1 MLKLGVNIDHVATVR
16 EARKVNYPDP
26 VEAAVA
32 AQTAGADAITLHVRE
47 DRRHVN
53 DDDLFRIRS
62 AVKIPINQE
71 LAPTDSMIEL
81 AFRVRPHHVCIV
93 PERRQELTTEGGLD
107 AAGMAGRLQPAIEKL
122 KAARI
127 QVSLFIDP
135 VSEQIEAA

>member
-26 VEAAVA
+26 VEAALA

-53 DDDLFRIRS
+53 DDDLLRLRS
-62 AVKIPINQE
+62 AIKIPINQE
-71 LAPTDSMIEL
+71 LAPTGAMIEL
-81 AFRVRPHHVCIV
+81 AIRVRPNHVCIV

-107 AAGMAGRLQPAIEKL
+107 AAVMADRLAPMIRQL
-122 KAARI
+122 NDARI

-135 VSEQIEAA
+135 VR